1 MRKGKNLSKIAVCA
15 LIAIAFFATG
25 SIVGGDFKA
34 GKEMEIFFNILKTI
48 NLEYVDTIDNQK
60 IVRKA
65 TDAMLATLDP
75 YTVYLDEKD
84 MEDFTLSTT
93 GKYAGVGSLVKPSV
107 NGGYASIS
115 TIYEG
120 FPMHKAGVTPG
131 DSIVA
136 IDGEDMK
143 GLASSIITGKMKGT
157 AGTVV
162 NMTMKKLRT
171 GEIITYPV
179 TREVIRISPI
189 DYYGF
194 INDSIGYISYNNFS
208 SDSAKEVEN
217 AIKEMKATGNL
228 KGLILDLRSN
238 GGGFVTEAVKIVGMF
253 VPKGSTVVSMKG
265 RYGEDDQVYRTH
277 TNPIDTELPIT
288 VLINNSS
295 ASASE
300 IVAGAL
306 QDMDR
311 AYIIGQRSF
320 GKGLVQ
326 TTRPVGY
333 DTYAK
338 LTIAKY
344 YTPSGRC
351 IQALDYT
358 HRNDDGSV
366 SHVPD
371 SLISEFKSVG
381 GRILYDGGGI
391 MPDSVTEPEYIS
403 LFTAS
408 VVHRNFIEDFATSYY
423 EKNKKIASPREF
435 KISDK
440 DYKDFVNYV
449 KDKKIEFKS
458 KSEAIIEDLEKS
470 AEKDKHLEEITEE
483 IESIKKKLT
492 ARDNIKSLE
501 ENQEEISKI
510 IESEIVSKFYFPSGR
525 MENVAIND
533 ELIYTAI
540 DILNDKEHY
549 NYVIKNKSPRKN

>member
-1 MRKGKNLSKIAVCA
+1 MRKRSKFLTLIIAGVVLTIFITA
-15 LIAIAFFATG
+15 
-25 SIVGGDFKA
+25 GGMNNDFKA
-34 GKEMEIFFNILKTI
+34 GKEMEIFFNILKTL
-48 NLEYVDTIDNQK
+48 NVEYVDTIDNQK
-60 IVRKA
+60 LMRKA
-65 TDAMLATLDP
+65 TDEMLSTLDP

-107 NGGYASIS
+107 DGSYASIS
-115 TIYEG
+115 TVYEG
-120 FPMHKAGVTPG
+120 FPMWKAGVTPG

-143 GLASSIITGKMKGT
+143 GLKSDIITSKMKGT

-179 TREVIRISPI
+179 TREVIRISPV

-194 INDSIGYISYNNFS
+194 INDTIGYISYNNFS
-208 SDSAKEVEN
+208 SDSAKDVEN
-217 AIKEMKATGNL
+217 AIREMKETGNL

-238 GGGFVTEAVKIVGMF
+238 GGGFITEAVKIVGMF
-253 VPKGSTVVSMKG
+253 VPKGSVVVSMKG
-265 RYGEDDQVYRTH
+265 RNPKDNESYRTT
-277 TNPIDTELPIT
+277 TNPIDTSLPLT

-333 DTYAK
+333 NTYAK

-381 GRILYDGGGI
+381 GRTLYDGGGI
-391 MPDSVTEPEYIS
+391 MPDSVTEPEYLS

-408 VVHRNFIEDFATSYY
+408 VAHRNFIEDFATTYY
-423 EKNKKIASPREF
+423 QKNESIAPPREF
-435 KISDK
+435 KLSDAA
-440 DYKDFVNYV
+440 YQEFVDYV

-458 KSEAIIEDLEKS
+458 RSETIIENLESS
-470 AEKDKHLEEITEE
+470 AKKERHYDEIEEEL
-483 IESIKKKLT
+483 ESIKKKLT
-492 ARDNIKSLE
+492 TRDNLKSLE
-501 ENQEEISKI
+501 DNKEELINV
-510 IESEIVSKFYFPSGR
+510 IESEIISKFYFPSGR
-525 MENVAIND
+525 MESIAVKDKLVETAIN
-533 ELIYTAI
+533 
-540 DILNDKEHY
+540 ILNDKEHY